1 MDLAVK
7 EYRAATEANPEFAPA
22 HTALG
27 WLLMEQSRPTEA
39 MDAFNRAVKADP
51 EDAQALYG
59 IGRIYAA
66 KGKRESA
73 AENFSKAIRF
83 EKDPA
88 KKNAIMN
95 ALFASGQTGD

>member
-1 MDLAVK
+1 MK
-7 EYRAATEANPEFAPA
+7 EYHAAVQADQDFGAA

-27 WLLMEQSRPTEA
+27 WLLMEKSRPTEA
-39 MDAFNRAVKADP
+39 MDAFSRAVKANP

-66 KGKRESA
+66 RGKRETA

-88 KKNAIMN
+88 KKNDIMN
-95 ALFASGQTGD
+95 ALFATGQTGD

>member
-1 MDLAVK
+1 
-7 EYRAATEANPEFAPA
+7 
-22 HTALG
+22 
-27 WLLMEQSRPTEA
+27 MENGRPTEA
-39 MDAFNRAVKADP
+39 MDAFNRAVKANP

-66 KGKRESA
+66 RGKRETA
-73 AENFSKAIRF
+73 AENFSKAIRL

-88 KKNAIMN
+88 KKNDIMN